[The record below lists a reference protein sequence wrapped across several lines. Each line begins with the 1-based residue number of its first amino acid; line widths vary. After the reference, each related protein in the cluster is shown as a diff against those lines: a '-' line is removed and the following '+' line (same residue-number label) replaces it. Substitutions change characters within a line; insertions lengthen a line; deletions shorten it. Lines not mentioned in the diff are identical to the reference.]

1 MAKQKSG
8 KAGKKGLTDKQ
19 KRFCDEYLIDCN
31 ATQAAIRAGYSER
44 TARSIGQENLTKP
57 VIRAYIDARMKE
69 RESDLIAT
77 QDEVLRYLTSVLRG
91 ESEAE
96 DLAVEGTGKGFSKAR
111 NVRKAPSEMDRLKA
125 AEQLSKCYGLYT
137 DKEKMAIEREK
148 LAIEKERL
156 ELEKQRNNISS
167 GDEDTCGVVVLA
179 PILEEG
185 DDDA

>member
-1 MAKQKSG
+1 MAKKSCYRPE
-8 KAGKKGLTDKQ
+8 KNGLTDKQ

-31 ATQAAIRAGYSER
+31 ATQAAIRAGYSKR
-44 TARSIGQENLTKP
+44 TASSIGEENLRKP
-57 VIRAYIDARMKE
+57 RIRAYLEERMAEK
-69 RESDLIAT
+69 ESDLIAT

-111 NVRKAPSEMDRLKA
+111 NVRKAPSELDRLKA
-125 AEQLSKCYGLYT
+125 AEQLSKCYGLYN
-137 DKEKMAIEREK
+137 KERLEIEREK
-148 LAIEKERL
+148 LAIERERL
-156 ELEKQRNNISS
+156 ELEKQRNSISS

-179 PILEEG
+179 PILEE

>member
-1 MAKQKSG
+1 MAKKSCYRPE
-8 KAGKKGLTDKQ
+8 KNGLTDKQ

-31 ATQAAIRAGYSER
+31 ATQAAIRAGYSKK
-44 TARSIGQENLTKP
+44 TAHVIGNENLNKP
-57 VIRAYIDARMKE
+57 KIRTYLEERMAEKE
-69 RESDLIAT
+69 KGLIAT

-111 NVRKAPSEMDRLKA
+111 NVRKAPSELDRLKA

-137 DKEKMAIEREK
+137 REKIAIEKER

-156 ELEKQRNNISS
+156 EIDRKKSEEAKADKDVRVVIA
-167 GDEDTCGVVVLA
+167 GFEEDWTK
-179 PILEEG
+179 
-185 DDDA
+185 